1 MGDSLCVYSTA
12 LGVPGQGI
20 HSYRIADIAVVDVI
34 MTLVA
39 AYIITLITGIPYTY
53 SAIGLFVL
61 GIGAHRLFCVRTT
74 VDKLL
79 FPLASE

>member
-1 MGDSLCVYSTA
+1 MGHPLCAYSTA
-12 LGVPGQGI
+12 LGIPGQGV

-34 MTLVA
+34 LTLIA
-39 AYIITLITGIPYTY
+39 AYIITLITGIPFTY
-53 SAIGLFVL
+53 SAIGIFVL
-61 GIGAHRLFCVRTT
+61 GIIAHRLFCVRTT